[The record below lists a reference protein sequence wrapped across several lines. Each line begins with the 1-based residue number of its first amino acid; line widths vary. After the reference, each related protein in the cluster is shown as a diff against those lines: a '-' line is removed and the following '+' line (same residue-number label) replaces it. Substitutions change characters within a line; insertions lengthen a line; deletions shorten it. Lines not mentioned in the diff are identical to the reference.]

1 MTFQCDEVSYN
12 PKHKGDIV
20 LQADK
25 VGSAK
30 SRMERC
36 TRLKVVKNLETGL
49 NPCVA
54 MDGRDRAIM
63 CYSDTF
69 PFAPTSSRI

>member
-12 PKHKGDIV
+12 PKHKGDTV

-36 TRLKVVKNLETGL
+36 TRFEGCQEL
-49 NPCVA
+49 
-54 MDGRDRAIM
+54 RDRA
-63 CYSDTF
+63 
-69 PFAPTSSRI
+69 